1 MLRPHVC
8 LSPGAHIHERLLGSG
23 SGVHSP
29 CPRVGIWSF
38 LHQVSPNKASTWP
51 VASFLYSTYCPPQPG
66 ILIILCPVSPGTF
79 DKSVQNKRRLPKGL
93 QSYSF
98 WFYIY
103 INQINSF
110 WAEIYVYFTI
120 NITARKGSFH
130 FLLWFIQF
138 YLFASRKSKKIVSQN
153 IREVG
158 VIGTESGCVSPRFLA
173 ALLSFYCF
181 PPTSTSTRPSQL
193 CYIVCIKLWGLTS

>member
-1 MLRPHVC
+1 MCVSVRVLISV
-8 LSPGAHIHERLLGSG
+8 ERLLGSG

-51 VASFLYSTYCPPQPG
+51 VASFLYSTYCPPRPG

-79 DKSVQNKRRLPKGL
+79 DKSVQNKCRLPKGL

-120 NITARKGSFH
+120 PITARKGSFH

-138 YLFASRKSKKIVSQN
+138 YILHLEKAKRLFHKTSEKLRRLVQNQVAWVPISWRHYWVFIVSH
-153 IREVG
+153 
-158 VIGTESGCVSPRFLA
+158 PPPPA
-173 ALLSFYCF
+173 PALLRC
-181 PPTSTSTRPSQL
+181 
-193 CYIVCIKLWGLTS
+193 

>member
-1 MLRPHVC
+1 MPRPRVC
-8 LSPGAHIHERLLGSG
+8 LSPGAHVRERLLGSG

-38 LHQVSPNKASTWP
+38 LHQVSPSKANTWP

-66 ILIILCPVSPGTF
+66 ILIILGPVSPGTF
-79 DKSVQNKRRLPKGL
+79 DKSVQNKCRLPKGL

-110 WAEIYVYFTI
+110 WAEIYTYFTI
-120 NITARKGSFH
+120 TITASRGSFH
-130 FLLWFIQF
+130 FLLWFIQV

-153 IREVG
+153 IREVEAI
-158 VIGTESGCVSPRFLA
+158 VQNQVAWVPISWQHYWVFIVSHPPPPSPPPA
-173 ALLSFYCF
+173 PALLSRW
-181 PPTSTSTRPSQL
+181 SV
-193 CYIVCIKLWGLTS
+193 I